1 MKKMILAIIL
11 ACSMMVV
18 AAGCGKDTKVNDT
31 TESFTGLTVES
42 SFSIEIEEDTEG
54 GFAP

>member
-18 AAGCGKDTKVNDT
+18 AAGCGKDTKENDT
-31 TESFTGLTVES
+31 TESITGLTVES
-42 SFSIEIEEDTEG
+42 SISIEIEEDTEG